1 MRWMILL
8 SVLCSI
14 TLALPQDAQ
23 KSQPGAIPYLLRLER
38 LLPYR
43 DVCVLLRSD
52 GQYHLEILEP
62 NHTRILEGALS
73 SAALRELGQI
83 SSSEKLAQLQ
93 QGDIRTPLVESERDE
108 FLISIL
114 RLGRWQNLRFADG
127 ETREPYRELLDPL
140 LKWLDRV
147 QQEKAKLLTEEA
159 ARNNCLPPEEV
170 HLKKRS
176 GENAFSDNQT
186 SAPSNRNYI
195 LRMVASQFDAGRNAK
210 SCVLVSLS
218 GAYHFRRSDKLR
230 GKDIRTVVIDGIL
243 SADAVR
249 SLRGILDADELKG
262 RPAENPPAGRFIAGT
277 LTSLWI
283 PRQTAPQEINSWRYV
298 YLAKSAG
305 GGGDVPLMV
314 DHDSAVFKPLNEWF
328 RTILRKE
335 REVQVQEP
343 ANPQCLPEAQ

>member
-1 MRWMILL
+1 MRWLILPSL
-8 SVLCSI
+8 LCSI
-14 TLALPQDAQ
+14 ALAFAQDAQ
-23 KSQPGAIPYLLRLER
+23 ESQPGPIPYLLRLER
-38 LLPYR
+38 LRSYR
-43 DVCVLLRSD
+43 DVCVLLRND

-147 QQEKAKLLTEEA
+147 QQERAKSLTEEA

-243 SADAVR
+243 SADALR
-249 SLRGILDADELKG
+249 SLRGILDTNESKG
-262 RPAENPPAGRFIAGT
+262 QPAEKPISGRFIAGT
-277 LTSLWI
+277 LTSVWI
-283 PRQTAPQEINSWRYV
+283 PRETAIQEIVSWRYF
-298 YLAKSAG
+298 YLGKSTVSGAS
-305 GGGDVPLMV
+305 VPLMV
-314 DHDSAVFKPLNEWF
+314 DHDTAVLKPLNEWF
-328 RTILRKE
+328 KAILKKE
-335 REVQVQEP
+335 REVPVQEP